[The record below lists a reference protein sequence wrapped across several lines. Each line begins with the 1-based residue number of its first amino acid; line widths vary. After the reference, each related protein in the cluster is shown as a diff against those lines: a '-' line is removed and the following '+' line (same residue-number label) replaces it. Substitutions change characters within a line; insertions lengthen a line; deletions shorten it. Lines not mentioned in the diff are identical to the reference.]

1 MKAMIHTEIRCGE
14 CSGMM
19 QYHEDNKVKCNQLKC
34 SERGVEYEAPTIEL
48 VKIKVKKP
56 RKAKT

>member
-1 MKAMIHTEIRCGE
+1 
-14 CSGMM
+14 MM